1 MIYLICVTGM
11 IGGGEDEAIDS
22 RDNHFLIA
30 LSLGFMLSIFTG
42 VELFS
47 DRWYLDKL

>member
-30 LSLGFMLSIFTG
+30 LSLGLMLSIFTG

-47 DRWYLDKL
+47 DRCGLNRL